1 MELNKPVSVN
11 SYSSF
16 ESMPKKS
23 LYRLYNEPASDYLL
37 RIKFS
42 YDPASGKNKAILP
55 DINKAF
61 TEFVDSGPSKRQF
74 IQVCGNLVL
83 TSSML
88 WDIMQHDV
96 YQKYC
101 LDKQFML

>member
-37 RIKFS
+37 RVKFS
-42 YDPASGKNKAILP
+42 YDPASGKNEAILP
-55 DINKAF
+55 DINEAF
-61 TEFVDSGPSKRQF
+61 TEFINSAPSKPDFMR
-74 IQVCGNLVL
+74 VCGNLVL

-88 WDIMQHDV
+88 WDIMQYWH
-96 YQKYC
+96 
-101 LDKQFML
+101 